1 MLDFLILVIGFC
13 LLLKGA
19 DYFVDGASSISL
31 KLKISPLIVGLTIVA
46 FGTSAP
52 ELVVNSFASW
62 QGANNLAF
70 GNIVGSNIA
79 NIALV
84 IGLSALFVT
93 LTIRSVIVTRE
104 IPFMIL
110 SILVLIVL
118 VFDERLTGVSQ
129 NILSR
134 SDGIILILFFSI
146 FIYYLFS
153 GALKDRAEG
162 ILVRWEM
169 HRDRINLAA
178 KLSSAKTTLYFL
190 GGLGMIIVGSKLVV
204 DSATELS
211 QILGVGQG
219 FIGLTVVALG
229 TSLPELATSFVAA
242 VKKEADIA
250 VGNMVGSNIFN
261 VFFVLG
267 VTAIISPITFDTAL
281 AQEMVLMLFVFVLF
295 FIFALNGNRINRY
308 EGATLLVMYLFFL
321 GFLFYSEFFTV

>member
-1 MLDFLILVIGFC
+1 MLDFLILIIGFG

-19 DYFVDGASSISL
+19 SYFVDGSSSISL

-46 FGTSAP
+46 FGTSTP
-52 ELVVNSFASW
+52 ELVVNSLASF

-93 LTIRSVIVTRE
+93 LKVRSIIVARE

-110 SILVLIVL
+110 SILVLVIL
-118 VFDERLTGVSQ
+118 VFDERLTGVGP

-134 SDGIILILFFSI
+134 SDGIILIFFFSI

-153 GALKDRAEG
+153 SVLKSRTEDF
-162 ILVRWEM
+162 LVRWEI
-169 HRDRINLAA
+169 HRDRITATA
-178 KLSSAKTTLYFL
+178 KLSPAKTTLYFL

-204 DSATELS
+204 DSAIHMS
-211 QILGVGQG
+211 QIFGVGES

-229 TSLPELATSFVAA
+229 TSLPELSTSLVAA
-242 VKKEADIA
+242 FKKEADIA

-261 VFFVLG
+261 IFFVLG
-267 VTAIISPITFDTAL
+267 ITAIISPITFDTAL
-281 AQEMVLMLFVFVLF
+281 FQEIVLMLFIFALF
-295 FIFALNGNRINRY
+295 FIFALNGSRINRY
-308 EGATLLVMYLFFL
+308 EGATLLGLYIFFL
-321 GFLFYSEFFTV
+321 GFLFYSEFLI

>member
-1 MLDFLILVIGFC
+1 MLDFLILIIGFG

-19 DYFVDGASSISL
+19 SYFVDGSSSISL

-46 FGTSAP
+46 FGTSTP
-52 ELVVNSFASW
+52 ELVVNSLASF

-93 LTIRSVIVTRE
+93 LKVRSIIVARE

-110 SILVLIVL
+110 SILVLVIL
-118 VFDERLTGVSQ
+118 VFDERLTGVGP

-134 SDGIILILFFSI
+134 SDGIILIFFFSI

-153 GALKDRAEG
+153 SVLKSRTEDF
-162 ILVRWEM
+162 LVRWEI
-169 HRDRINLAA
+169 HRDRITATA
-178 KLSSAKTTLYFL
+178 KLSPAKTTLYFL

-204 DSATELS
+204 DSATDIS
-211 QILGVGQG
+211 QVLGVGQG
-219 FIGLTVVALG
+219 FIGLTIVALG
-229 TSLPELATSFVAA
+229 TSLPELATSLIA
-242 VKKEADIA
+242 VFKKEVDIA
-250 VGNMVGSNIFN
+250 VGNMIGSNIFN

-281 AQEMVLMLFVFVLF
+281 APEIVLMLFVFVLF
-295 FIFALNGNRINRY
+295 FVFALHRRRISRY
-308 EGATLLVMYLFFL
+308 EGATLLGLYIFFL
-321 GFLFYSEFFTV
+321 GFLFYSEFLI

>member
-1 MLDFLILVIGFC
+1 MLDFLILIIGFG

-19 DYFVDGASSISL
+19 GYFVDGSSAISL

-52 ELVVNSFASW
+52 ELVVNSLASW

-84 IGLSALFVT
+84 IGISALFVT
-93 LTIRSVIVTRE
+93 LTVRSVIVTRE

-118 VFDERLTGVSQ
+118 VFDQRLTGASQ
-129 NILSR
+129 NMLSR
-134 SDGIILILFFSI
+134 SDGIILIFFFSI

-153 GALKDRAEG
+153 SALKSRAEG
-162 ILVRWEM
+162 FLVRWEI
-169 HRDRINLAA
+169 HKDRITSTE
-178 KLSSAKTTLYFL
+178 KLSPAKTTLYFL

-204 DSATELS
+204 DSATDLS
-211 QILGVGQG
+211 QILGVGQS
-219 FIGLTVVALG
+219 FIGLTIVALG
-229 TSLPELATSFVAA
+229 TSLPEMATSIVAA
-242 VKKEADIA
+242 FKKEADIA

-267 VTAIISPITFDTAL
+267 VTAIISPISFDTAL
-281 AQEMVLMLFVFVLF
+281 AQEIVLMMFVFVLF

-308 EGATLLVMYLFFL
+308 EGASLLAMYIFFL
-321 GFLFYSEFFTV
+321 GFLFYSEFIS

>member
-1 MLDFLILVIGFC
+1 MFDFLILIIGFG

-19 DYFVDGASSISL
+19 TYFVDGSSSISL

-46 FGTSAP
+46 FGTSTP
-52 ELVVNSFASW
+52 ELVVSALASW

-70 GNIVGSNIA
+70 WTIIGSNIA

-84 IGLSALFVT
+84 IGISSLFVT
-93 LTIRSVIVTRE
+93 LTIRSVIVARE

-118 VFDERLTGVSQ
+118 VFDERITGASQ

-134 SDGIILILFFSI
+134 SDGIILIFFFSI

-153 GALKDRAEG
+153 SALKSRAEG
-162 ILVRWEM
+162 FLVRWEI
-169 HRDRINLAA
+169 HKDRITDNA

-190 GGLGMIIVGSKLVV
+190 GGLSMIIVGSKLVV
-204 DSATELS
+204 DSATDLS

-219 FIGLTVVALG
+219 FIGLTIVALG
-229 TSLPELATSFVAA
+229 TSLPELATSLVA
-242 VKKEADIA
+242 VFKKEVDIA
-250 VGNMVGSNIFN
+250 VGNMIGSNIFN

-267 VTAIISPITFDTAL
+267 ITAIISPITFDTAL
-281 AQEMVLMLFVFVLF
+281 AQEIVLMLFVFVLF
-295 FIFALNGNRINRY
+295 FIFALNRRRVNRY
-308 EGATLLVMYLFFL
+308 EGATLLAMYIFFL
-321 GFLFYSEFFTV
+321 GFLFYSEFII